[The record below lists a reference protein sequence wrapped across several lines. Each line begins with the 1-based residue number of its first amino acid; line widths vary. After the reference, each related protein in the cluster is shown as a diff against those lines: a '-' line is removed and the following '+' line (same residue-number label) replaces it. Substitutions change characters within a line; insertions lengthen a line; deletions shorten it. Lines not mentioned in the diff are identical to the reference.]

1 MNIFK
6 PKYIQVCTLNEALE
20 LRGGNKTKL
29 AEELGLTRT
38 TLRHHLDASGE
49 QLVKVVTGADS
60 ISFEYI
66 NKHWTK

>member
-49 QLVKVVTGADS
+49 QLVQVVTDNFDV
-60 ISFEYI
+60 SFKYI